1 MMSPLVVRKAA
12 ASMEADGSFSSSSCV
27 SSSGSSRA
35 SASPPWTSS
44 EASIACS
51 GSSSPEEAGSPRRP
65 APGQLA
71 SPPASPV
78 TQAAQTLCRLFR
90 KPRLDFKVWSSPA
103 THAHSC

>member
-12 ASMEADGSFSSSSCV
+12 AALEADGSFDSSSCV
-27 SSSGSSRA
+27 SSSGGSRA

-78 TQAAQTLCRLFR
+78 TQAAQTLRRLFR
-90 KPRLDFKVWSSPA
+90 KPKLDFKVWSSPT
-103 THAHSC
+103 THVHSC